1 MRAVHMSN
9 DRQASM
15 PASEID
21 GLHVGIGAHLGGRAP
36 AISGRG
42 RARSRGRRGANTT
55 SMSCSV
61 NSTAI
66 VSLGASSAAS
76 CHQRDALAGAMP
88 AVGSSISSSRGWLA
102 SAMAS
107 STRFRSP

>member
-1 MRAVHMSN
+1 MRSAW
-9 DRQASM
+9 
-15 PASEID
+15 
-21 GLHVGIGAHLGGRAP
+21 L
-36 AISGRG
+36 
-42 RARSRGRRGANTT
+42 NTT

-66 VSLGASSAAS
+66 FCARASRAASSISATRS
-76 CHQRDALAGAMP
+76 LGAMP